1 MILPIYAYG
10 HPVLKRV
17 AVPVSE
23 DYEGLEELVEN
34 MWETMYHASGVGLA
48 APQVGKSI
56 RLFVVDTQQL
66 QEEGEEEKGI
76 KKVFINPEKI
86 EESGEEFTYEE
97 GCLSIPDIRADV
109 DRKEF
114 LKLTYFN
121 EDFEKVTEEFEGMEA
136 RVIQHE
142 YDHLEGVLFVEKISP
157 LKRNII
163 RRKLDKIRK
172 GKIKSEYEMR
182 FL

>member
-10 HPVLKRV
+10 HPILKKV
-17 AVPVSE
+17 AEPIAS
-23 DYEGLEELVEN
+23 DYDGLEELIEN

-48 APQVGKSI
+48 APQIGKSI
-56 RLFVVDTQQL
+56 RVFVVDTKQL
-66 QEEGEEEKGI
+66 KEEGKEEEGI

-86 EESGEEFTYEE
+86 EEKGEEFAYEE
-97 GCLSIPDIRADV
+97 GCLSIPEIRADV
-109 DRKEF
+109 QRRET
-114 LKLTYFN
+114 LKLIYLN
-121 EDFEKVTEEFEGMEA
+121 ENFEEVTEEFEGMEA

-142 YDHLEGVLFVEKISP
+142 YDHLEGVLFVEKINP

-172 GKIKSEYEMR
+172 GKVKADYELR
-182 FL
+182 FY

>member
-17 AVPVSE
+17 AEPITE
-23 DYEGLEELVEN
+23 DYEDLEELIEN
-34 MWETMYHASGVGLA
+34 MWDTMYHASGVGLA
-48 APQVGKSI
+48 APQIGRSI

-66 QEEGEEEKGI
+66 QEEGEGDKGI
-76 KKVFINPEKI
+76 KRVFINPEKI
-86 EESGEEFTYEE
+86 EESGEEFSYEE

-109 DRKEF
+109 DRKET

-121 EDFEKVTEEFEGMEA
+121 EEFEKVTEEFEGMEA

-142 YDHLEGVLFVEKISP
+142 YDHLEGILFVEKISP

-172 GKIKSEYEMR
+172 GKVKSDYEMR